1 MGPQQVL
8 RALALGGLIAASVT
22 RGAHAAPARERIAVI
37 DLGPADDGAARRK
50 LGTALVAAGLD
61 PVMGDGVDDALAGI
75 ATPLD
80 DGPLAAALADA
91 KQAFGELKCDVATKR
106 AEQAISWLA
115 TRQAAGLPVPDLPRA
130 WAYVLLCADRAG
142 DTDEALL
149 AAQRLRVVGGSPDVP
164 ASVMAKYPEIDTTA
178 DRDLIDIDVT
188 TATPGAALW
197 VDFAPA
203 GTTPAHLQLASGPHL
218 IAAAL
223 GTQRGYAIGTVTRKQ
238 KTVPIELTD
247 MAGKWS
253 ALAARVASWH
263 GKVPA
268 PEELGAVIDQVHA
281 RVAVVRHGDTI
292 EAWGHAG
299 QTEPVRVLGGS
310 DGVRVLG
317 EADRLAA
324 LITDRVQTWSAHAP
338 DPDRPLLV
346 ESADDRKRGARGEVV
361 DEPTK
366 WWVYASIVGAV
377 LAGVAIVYV
386 HDNESNT
393 QRVELHYP

>member
-8 RALALGGLIAASVT
+8 RAVALGSLIWASAAV
-22 RGAHAAPARERIAVI
+22 AAPARERVAVV
-37 DLGPADDGAARRK
+37 DLGPADGGAARRT

-61 PVMGDGVDDALAGI
+61 PVMGDGVEDALAGT
-75 ATPLD
+75 ATSID

-106 AEQAISWLA
+106 AQQAIAWLA
-115 TRQAAGLPVPDLPRA
+115 TRQAAGLPVPELPRA

-142 DTDEALL
+142 DTDGALL

-164 ASVMAKYPEIDTTA
+164 ASVMAKYPEYDTTA

-188 TATPGAALW
+188 TASPGATLW
-197 VDFAPA
+197 VDFQPA

-223 GTQRGYAIGTVTRKQ
+223 GTQRGYVVGTVTRKQ
-238 KTVPIELTD
+238 KTVPIELRE
-247 MAGKWS
+247 MAGRWS
-253 ALAARVASWH
+253 ALAARVAGWH
-263 GKVPA
+263 GKVPPA
-268 PEELGAVIDQVHA
+268 DELAAVLAEVNA
-281 RVAVVRHGDTI
+281 RVAVVRHGDVI

-299 QTEPVRVLGGS
+299 KAEPLRVLGGS
-310 DGVRVLG
+310 DGVRSLG

-324 LITDRVQTWSAHAP
+324 LIADRVQAWSEHAP

-346 ESADDRKRGARGEVV
+346 ESEAERAKRGPRGELV
-361 DEPTK
+361 DEPTR
-366 WWVYASIVGAV
+366 WWVYASILGAV
-377 LAGVAIVYV
+377 LAGVAVVYV
-386 HDNESNT
+386 HDNASNT
-393 QRVELHYP
+393 QHVELHYP